1 MDFAL
6 DLVEALPSLPADARR
21 FYALRGNAA
30 EAVPTD
36 EILTEGFDMVDAS
49 TQVSQ
54 TGRRAELQKKGVV
67 ALSATLHARI
77 GDALS
82 VRA

>member
-1 MDFAL
+1 MWL
-6 DLVEALPSLPADARR
+6 ETSLETIRLHDRR

-54 TGRRAELQKKGVV
+54 TNSTGGRRAELQKKGVV

>member
-1 MDFAL
+1 
-6 DLVEALPSLPADARR
+6 
-21 FYALRGNAA
+21 
-30 EAVPTD
+30 VPTD

-54 TGRRAELQKKGVV
+54 TNSTGGRRAELQKKGVV

-77 GDALS
+77 VDALS